1 MRKNNSELHEE
12 VQGRSGE
19 VDLAKKSTRKSKKK
33 IIWSEWNPFVRA
45 TGEALRQLN
54 KRQPKQS
61 NYDCTTEVAP
71 I

>member
-1 MRKNNSELHEE
+1 MRENNSELHEE

-19 VDLAKKSTRKSKKK
+19 VDLVKKSTRKSKKK

>member
-1 MRKNNSELHEE
+1 MRKDNSELHQAT
-12 VQGRSGE
+12 QGQHGE
-19 VDLAKKSTRKSKKK
+19 GSPAKKPASKGKKK

>member
-19 VDLAKKSTRKSKKK
+19 IDPVKKPTRKGKKK
-33 IIWSEWNPFVRA
+33 ITWNEWDPFVRA